1 MIHLKYSVFNMSQ
14 VEVGCP
20 WVRGLQPQSHPTAEE
35 HPQAY
40 QSATQQQVPP
50 PNPCAQHPTIAPIT
64 LVEVKWKKP
73 KRGGGGETLNQE
85 SGGKEGNQE
94 KCYTTRRP
102 RHTNTA
108 SSTRQTQR
116 RHMAGTCAEVTYCWT
131 ESAPMLTNNGKC
143 YKANIVMRQ
152 PYRQS
157 TSHQRTPKTL
167 KTIAPSR

>member
-73 KRGGGGETLNQE
+73 KRKGGGG
-85 SGGKEGNQE
+85 GGDPKPRKWKEGGE
-94 KCYTTRRP
+94 P
-102 RHTNTA
+102 R
-108 SSTRQTQR
+108 
-116 RHMAGTCAEVTYCWT
+116 E
-131 ESAPMLTNNGKC
+131 ML
-143 YKANIVMRQ
+143 
-152 PYRQS
+152 
-157 TSHQRTPKTL
+157 HH
-167 KTIAPSR
+167 